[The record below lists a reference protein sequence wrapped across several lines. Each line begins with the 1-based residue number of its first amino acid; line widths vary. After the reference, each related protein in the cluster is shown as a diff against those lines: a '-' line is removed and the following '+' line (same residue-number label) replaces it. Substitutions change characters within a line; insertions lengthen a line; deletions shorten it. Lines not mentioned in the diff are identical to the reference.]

1 MATTEVITLH
11 DDLDER
17 ISTGVETV
25 TFYHPVTGVKLEIE
39 LGEANRKHFGNHI
52 EKLAKYIEAAR
63 EVEVA
68 PKKAV
73 TVQKEN
79 LDKVREWAR
88 ANGYTVGDRG
98 RIKGEIL
105 NAYHGAM
112 LMPPTTALT
121 DPTNVEMVEVPTQAV
136 VEAVQEQAEEVATEA
151 PRELTEQE
159 ILDLLA
165 GNPDAGIAELRELA
179 QTEQN

>member
-1 MATTEVITLH
+1 MATTEIVTLH

-73 TVQKEN
+73 AAQKEN

-98 RIKGEIL
+98 RIKADIL
-105 NAYHGAM
+105 NAYAVAQDAIANPDTDAQAAGDE
-112 LMPPTTALT
+112 PVTALT
-121 DPTNVEMVEVPTQAV
+121 DPENVQMV
-136 VEAVQEQAEEVATEA
+136 EVATEA